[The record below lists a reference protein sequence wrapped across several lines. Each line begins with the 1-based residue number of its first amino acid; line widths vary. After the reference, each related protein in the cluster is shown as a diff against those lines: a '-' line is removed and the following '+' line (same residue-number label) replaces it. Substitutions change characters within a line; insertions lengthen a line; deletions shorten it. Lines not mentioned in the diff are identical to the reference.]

1 MSAAAA
7 PVEVVGL
14 DALRRLVA
22 EAARGLR
29 NDWTLDST
37 FDVYAPEA
45 RRRAAQGRAELLQR
59 YGHETRVI
67 EEADLG
73 AVYVWRRA

>member
-7 PVEVVGL
+7 HVEVVGL

-29 NDWTLDST
+29 NEWTLDRT
-37 FDVYAPEA
+37 FDGATPDA
-45 RRRAAQGRAELLQR
+45 CRRAAQSRAELLAR